1 MCGIFG
7 TVNRRVK
14 QDQEIIFRELFHR
27 GPNQQNFV
35 EKGNVE
41 LFHSRLAIQDLTAN
55 GCQPMIHNGV
65 YITFNGEIYNHF
77 ELRHKYDLQHPSR
90 SDTMTILLM
99 YERLGIA
106 MLQEFDG
113 MFAFC
118 LYDSNRE
125 KLFLA
130 RDRAGK
136 KPLYVFEQKDGL
148 VFSSELNVLRL
159 VTTPQINKSAINDY
173 LYLGFHY
180 KKQTPYEDVWELED
194 GCYCEIDLTTYAK
207 KIIRWFDIS
216 TIYSKKLDL
225 TEEEALHQLDAKL
238 HHSVK
243 CRLES
248 SDVEVGSFLSG
259 GIDSGLVTAIASG
272 YKDSLKTYTVRFP
285 GAYDESTL
293 ALQVAKRYHTI
304 HTPIDISFYRLKLD
318 FEKIISNY
326 GEPFCDDS
334 AIPSYYVSE
343 AAKKHIT
350 VVLNG
355 DGGDELFGGYR
366 RYVPFRHYN
375 FFSSNKHM
383 AKVIGT
389 MSSALPVARG
399 KKGMYNYLYR
409 LLDFASYRDMV
420 KMYTA
425 ATSDVFVGFE
435 AAFVAQPE
443 LREFR
448 TMLREVS
455 SLPISGLQKMLLADF
470 NAILFG
476 VLLPKM
482 DIATMAH
489 SVEARSPFLGKDILE
504 FAPSV
509 ADKYKV
515 NGFTTKY
522 LLRKLARKYLPD
534 DVVHQPKRG
543 FEVPLKLWMDTDLK
557 NILDD
562 YLFSSNPLFVE
573 FLDKKFVLQI
583 YNRSIN
589 MPDEKRAKILYSILC
604 MEVWHKQL
612 TNRTRSLEEIKRAL
626 ING

>member
-7 TVNRRVK
+7 TVNYSIKKSR
-14 QDQEIIFRELFHR
+14 DLIFGQLFHR
-27 GPNQQNFV
+27 GPNQQNFI
-35 EKGNVE
+35 EKRDVE
-41 LFHSRLAIQDLTAN
+41 LFHTRLAIQDLTPS
-55 GCQPMIHNGV
+55 GCQPMIHNGL

-77 ELRHKYDLQHPSR
+77 ELRKKYDLHHPSR

-99 YERLGIA
+99 YEKLGIG
-106 MLQEFDG
+106 MLREFDG

-118 LYDSNRE
+118 LYDTNTE
-125 KLFLA
+125 KVFLA

-136 KPLYVFEQKDGL
+136 KPLYIWQSQGSL
-148 VFSSELNVLRL
+148 VFSSELNVLREIIQ
-159 VTTPQINKSAINDY
+159 PNINKAAINDY
-173 LYLGFHY
+173 LYLGFHF

-194 GCYCEIDLTTYAK
+194 GCFHEVDLTTLRQQTE
-207 KIIRWFDIS
+207 RWFDITS
-216 TIYSKKLDL
+216 FYIKKLEL
-225 TEEEALHQLDAKL
+225 TEEEALHQLDSKL
-238 HHSVK
+238 NHAVK

-272 YKDSLKTYTVRFP
+272 YKKNLKTYTVRFP
-285 GAYDESTL
+285 GAYDESSL
-293 ALQVAKRYHTI
+293 ALQVAEQYHTI

-318 FEKIISNY
+318 FEKIIANY

-383 AKVIGT
+383 AKAIGT
-389 MSSALPVARG
+389 MSSMLPVAHK

-409 LLDFASYRDMV
+409 LLDFASYKDLV

-425 ATSDVFVGFE
+425 ATSDLFVGCE
-435 AAFVAQPE
+435 DAFTTPPE

-448 TMLREVS
+448 KMLAEIS
-455 SLPISGLQKMLLADF
+455 ALPISGLKKLLLADF

-489 SVEARSPFLGKDILE
+489 SVEGRSPFLGKDILE
-504 FAPSV
+504 FAPSI

-522 LLRKLARKYLPD
+522 LLRRLAKKYLPEQII
-534 DVVHQPKRG
+534 HQPKRG

-557 NILDD
+557 EILDD
-562 YLFSSNPLFVE
+562 YLFSSNPLYTE
-573 FLDKKFVLQI
+573 FLDKQFVLQI
-583 YNRSIN
+583 YNRAVNIS
-589 MPDEKRAKILYSILC
+589 DEKRAKVLYSILC
-604 MEVWHKQL
+604 LEVWHKQL
-612 TNRTRSLEEIKRAL
+612 ANKTAPLAETDNAYF
-626 ING
+626 